1 MLENNKVKNFSD
13 LDVYKRSSSL
23 FPKVYRIVRSWSKD
37 DQRELGSQLIRAAN
51 SIHANIAEGFGKSP
65 RDFARYVGT
74 ALGSCDEVRSHLT
87 DASHVGLIDKETE
100 NHLIGEYEIVG
111 KQLTKLRQF
120 LLSSS

>member
-1 MLENNKVKNFSD
+1 MKDFSE
-13 LDVYKRSSSL
+13 LDVYKRSSAL
-23 FPKVYRIVRSWSKD
+23 FPQVYGIVRSWSKD

-65 RDFARYVGT
+65 RDFARYVST

-87 DASHVGLIDKETE
+87 DASHVGLIHKETE
-100 NHLIGEYEIVG
+100 KNLIAEYEIVG

-120 LLSSS
+120 LLSSN